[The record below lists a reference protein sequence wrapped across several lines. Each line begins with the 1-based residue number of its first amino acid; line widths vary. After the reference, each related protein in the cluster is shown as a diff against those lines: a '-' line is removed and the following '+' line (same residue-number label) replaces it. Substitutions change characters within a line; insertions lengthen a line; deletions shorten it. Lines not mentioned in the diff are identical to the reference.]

1 METTININDYLSEE
15 RKIEIA
21 ENVFADRIAKELFK
35 TSAGSVQSDSEIQRI
50 IGNISYGFISA
61 EISKYI
67 PDYESR
73 LREEVAKLIEERSF
87 SHSTFHRKDAYG
99 RGDSE
104 AIKIIDAT
112 IRDLSGTIKDKITE
126 AVNTHDYSAEVSN
139 KIAYEFED
147 MASTLYKIAEL
158 FQK

>member
-87 SHSTFHRKDAYG
+87 SHSTSHRKDAYG

-104 AIKIIDAT
+104 VIKIIDAT

-139 KIAYEFED
+139 KIASEFED

>member
-15 RKIEIA
+15 RKIKIA
-21 ENVFADRIAKELFK
+21 ENVFADRIANELFK
-35 TSAGSVQSDSEIQRI
+35 TSPGSVQSDSEIQRI
-50 IGNISYGFISA
+50 IGNISHKFISA
-61 EISKYI
+61 EISRYM

-73 LREEVAKLIEERSF
+73 LREQVVKLIEERSF
-87 SHSTFHRKDAYG
+87 SHATFHRKDAWG
-99 RGDSE
+99 GGDSE

-112 IRDLSGTIKDKITE
+112 IRDLSGAIKDKITE

-139 KIAYEFED
+139 EIASEFED
-147 MASTLYKIAEL
+147 MASTLYKLAEL